1 MLGKIEKHKTS
12 KKQTEKTIKYDLKFI
27 DSFKF
32 METSMSH
39 LTDGLSED
47 FHQKNLVLKQV

>member
-12 KKQTEKTIKYDLKFI
+12 KKQTEKTIEYDLKFI

-32 METSMSH
+32 METSMSN

-47 FHQKNLVLKQV
+47 LHQKNLVLKQV